1 MIRRKKERSKQNF
14 ILIVKYPLISSV
26 GSNGVSKYLEDIRI
40 IILYFEMNFEYKVIT
55 EVAGR
60 YNTGNCLFSLPDLGK
75 QHHNKHRPP
84 YFSEYLADN
93 INAKCALQK
102 TPLSVDQV
110 P

>member
-1 MIRRKKERSKQNF
+1 M
-14 ILIVKYPLISSV
+14 
-26 GSNGVSKYLEDIRI
+26 
-40 IILYFEMNFEYKVIT
+40 ILYFEMNFEYKVIT
-55 EVAGR
+55 EVAGQ
-60 YNTGNCLFSLPDLGK
+60 YNTGNGLFSLQDLGK
-75 QHHNKHRPP
+75 QHYNKHRPP